1 MLLYFALESGITWH
15 RIQRATETDGQRV
28 ASVTIERKELE
39 EEELEE
45 GRRAEERLDK
55 RKQLCVVL

>member
-1 MLLYFALESGITWH
+1 
-15 RIQRATETDGQRV
+15 V